1 MRGEIWTMRDDIY
14 ASKARPVVIVQSDE
28 VDGFDSI
35 VLCLMTTFESS
46 DMPTRVR
53 VEPSA
58 NNGLERT
65 SFVMTDKIASVSRS
79 MLGKRI
85 GILERGRMDEVTK
98 QLAIVL
104 GLS

>member
-1 MRGEIWTMRDDIY
+1 MRGEIWTMRDDLY

-28 VDGFDSI
+28 ISGFDSV

-46 DMPTRVR
+46 GIQTRVR
-53 VEPSA
+53 VESSA
-58 NNGLERT
+58 ENGLERM
-65 SFVMTDKIASVSRS
+65 SFVMTDKIASVSRG

-85 GILERGRMDEVTK
+85 GVLERDRMDEVTEK
-98 QLAIVL
+98 LALVL

>member
-1 MRGEIWTMRDDIY
+1 MRGEIWTMRDDLY
-14 ASKARPVVIVQSDE
+14 ASKARPVVIVQSVE
-28 VDGFDSI
+28 ISGFDSV

-46 DMPTRVR
+46 GIQTRVR

-58 NNGLERT
+58 ENGLERT
-65 SFVMTDKIASVSRS
+65 SFVMTDKIASVSRG

-85 GILERGRMDEVTK
+85 GVLERDRMDEVTEK
-98 QLAIVL
+98 LALVL

>member
-1 MRGEIWTMRDDIY
+1 MRGEIWTMRDEIY

-46 DMPTRVR
+46 DIPTRVR

-85 GILERGRMDEVTK
+85 GILERDRMDEVTK